1 MSETQAPFLASAP
14 TFSADVAATPGM
26 VKYVVILRGGREV
39 PVIIPAECGM
49 EHVTLGLCGHVVSA
63 GFANTVNWKAAGESL
78 SLGIKSRPEHDTL
91 LLRKYFQL

>member
-1 MSETQAPFLASAP
+1 MSEAQALAMPTMPAAP
-14 TFSADVAATPGM
+14 EAITPGI

-63 GFANTVNWKAAGESL
+63 GFANTVNWRAIGESS
-78 SLGIKSRPEHDTL
+78 SLGIKSRPEHDTA
-91 LLRKYFQL
+91 LLRKYFKL